1 MLAKRFNFNFTGIK
15 NRSTLF
21 ITIKDTNIIRLI
33 SYRSSKIK
41 FQIRIHLPIT
51 SINQNTKVSTNR
63 DWISIIIVKN
73 RWTKFDPTMDSSNSI
88 QHKVNDIKTKSKKN
102 ILITKH
108 YKIILLLYLVGP
120 NSFIHRKCSKTV
132 AADTNLNHLI
142 VSMWGSPSCRFS
154 QKERGEETHFS
165 KESSIQ
171 KSIEK
176 SKKPKSLINALEEKS
191 NHPSQWDIKIIKIIK
206 TKENSVDGTQV
217 RVSCSNTSLQYL
229 VYLLLQKMV
238 SLSGMSNW

>member
-1 MLAKRFNFNFTGIK
+1 MK
-15 NRSTLF
+15 TLQV
-21 ITIKDTNIIRLI
+21 L
-33 SYRSSKIK
+33 
-41 FQIRIHLPIT
+41 
-51 SINQNTKVSTNR
+51 TNR

-88 QHKVNDIKTKSKKN
+88 QHKVNDIKHKSKKN

-108 YKIILLLYLVGP
+108 YKIVLLLYLVGP
-120 NSFIHRKCSKTV
+120 NSFIPRKCSKT
-132 AADTNLNHLI
+132 NHLI
-142 VSMWGSPSCRFS
+142 VSIWENPSCRFN
-154 QKERGEETHFS
+154 QKERGEETHIS
-165 KESSIQ
+165 KESSIE

-217 RVSCSNTSLQYL
+217 TVSCSDGPTHHSNIWCIYYYKRWSL
-229 VYLLLQKMV
+229 
-238 SLSGMSNW
+238 